1 MMECTTAASVITYV
15 SKIEL
20 DSATLYEQW
29 GKLHESLRASFE
41 AFTKAN
47 KKNEQRVKRAY
58 YSVVSDALE
67 TGFCFKD
74 LRADIVVPEFSKGA
88 SVSEVLNLAVRVEK
102 EIRDFYVKAANSS
115 RALLTDVSRQM
126 DKVSQERTKR
136 VEQLLAMAASN
147 LDG

>member
-29 GKLHESLRASFE
+29 GRLHEKFRDPFE
-41 AFTKAN
+41 AFAKSN
-47 KKNEQRVKRAY
+47 KKHEQRVKRAY

-74 LRADIVVPEFSKGA
+74 LRADIVIPEFSKGA
-88 SVSEVLNLAVRVEK
+88 SVSEVLNLAVALETK
-102 EIRDFYVKAANSS
+102 IRDFYVKAATSS
-115 RALLTDVSRQM
+115 RALLADVSRQM
-126 DKVSQERTKR
+126 DKVSQDRTKR
-136 VEQLLAMAASN
+136 MEQLQAMTASRA
-147 LDG
+147 

>member
-1 MMECTTAASVITYV
+1 MECTTAASVITYV

-20 DSATLYEQW
+20 DSAKLYEQW
-29 GKLHESLRASFE
+29 VGLFDRFRNSFE
-41 AFTKAN
+41 AFAKQN

-74 LRADIVVPEFSKGA
+74 LRADIVIPEFSEEA
-88 SVSEVLNLAVRVEK
+88 TVSEVLNSALKLEK
-102 EIRDFYVKAANSS
+102 EILDFYVKAANSS
-115 RALLTDVSRQM
+115 RALLADVSRQM

-136 VEQLLAMAASN
+136 VEHLQALAAT
-147 LDG
+147 GHQG

>member
-20 DSATLYEQW
+20 DSAKLYEQW
-29 GKLHESLRASFE
+29 GAVHEKLKASFE
-41 AFTKAN
+41 AFAKAN

-74 LRADIVVPEFSKGA
+74 LRADIVMPEFTKGA
-88 SVSEVLNLAVRVEK
+88 SVSEVLNLGVTLEK
-102 EIRDFYVKAANSS
+102 EIRNFYVKAANSS
-115 RALLTDVSRQM
+115 RTLLADVSRQM
-126 DKVSQERTKR
+126 EKVSQERAKR
-136 VEQLLAMAASN
+136 VEQLQVMAASN
-147 LDG
+147 LEG